1 MKKILLLGEAE
12 KNRVK
17 RVSYEL
23 VARAR
28 LLAGSGESGNGG
40 DKSGSSWHGEN
51 ERDGSRLEIIAV
63 LPGSAENPEE
73 LCYRGADRVLHI
85 DQKEFDSFSP
95 ERLQRALSEIIKRE
109 DPDVLIAGATTTG
122 RTVMPYLAVKE
133 KTGLTADCTG
143 LKLDIESGTL
153 YQTRPAVGGNIMAT
167 IKTVFGRPQMATVRQ
182 NSMKPLDKDE
192 SRKVNIEKIKFT
204 GSVLESRIKYRGIT
218 EFKEKETLKEAKV
231 IVSGGRGLKKKD
243 NFYLIEE
250 FAELIGAHVGA
261 SREAV
266 DRGWVEYPHQV
277 GLSGQTVNPELYIAV
292 GISGAIQHLAGMQ
305 TSKRIVSIN
314 NDPDA
319 QIFSV
324 SDFGIVCDLFNI
336 LPVVIKKLKGR

>member
-1 MKKILLLGEAE
+1 LRKILLLGEAE

-23 VARAR
+23 IARVR
-28 LLAGSGESGNGG
+28 LMSGSEGAAGSNIPGG
-40 DKSGSSWHGEN
+40 
-51 ERDGSRLEIIAV
+51 LEITVV
-63 LPGSAENPEE
+63 LPGSAGNAEE
-73 LCYRGADRVLHI
+73 LCCRGADRVLHM
-85 DQKEFDSFSP
+85 DQKEFNSFSP
-95 ERLQRALSEIIKRE
+95 ERLQKALSEVIKRE
-109 DPDVLIAGATTTG
+109 DPDVFIAGATTTG

-133 KTGLTADCTG
+133 RTGLTADCTE
-143 LKLDIESGTL
+143 LKLDIRTGVL

-182 NSMKPLDKDE
+182 NSMKPLSLDK
-192 SRKVNIEKIKFT
+192 SREVNIEKLVFSK
-204 GSVLESRIKYRGIT
+204 SVLESRIRYNGIT
-218 EFKEKETLKEAKV
+218 EFKEKETLKEAKA

-250 FAELIGAHVGA
+250 FAELIGAHIGA

-266 DRGWVEYPHQV
+266 DRGWISYPHQV
-277 GLSGQTVNPELYIAV
+277 GLSGQTVNPEIYIAV

-314 NDPDA
+314 NDPHA

-324 SDFGIVCDLFNI
+324 SDFGIVCSLFDI
-336 LPVVIKKLKGR
+336 LPVLIKKLKGN